1 MSEMPTNNALINCQ
15 QLVKI
20 YKLGE
25 VEVPALRGLDLNVA
39 RGEFLAVL
47 GPSGCGKTT
56 LLQIIGGLATA
67 TSGSVVVDG
76 MNMGRGHDGART
88 NFRQKKIGFV
98 FQRFNLLPFLS
109 ASDNVRLAMQIRG
122 EKLSEYEDK
131 VQDIMRLVGLE
142 KRMHNR
148 PNQLSQGEQ
157 QRVAIAR
164 ALITEPAILLADEPT
179 GNLDSANSER
189 ILNLMRKLNQ
199 ELGQTI
205 MMITHDTAA
214 ASYATRRVKM
224 FDGVIVDQNA

>member
-1 MSEMPTNNALINCQ
+1 MSEISTNNALIHCDK
-15 QLVKI
+15 LVKI

-25 VEVPALRGLDLNVA
+25 VEVMALRGLDLTVKN
-39 RGEFLAVL
+39 GEFLAVL

-76 MNMGRGHDGART
+76 MDMGHGHDGART
-88 NFRQKKIGFV
+88 HFRQTKIGFV

-122 EKLSEYEDK
+122 EKIAAYEEK
-131 VQDIMRLVGLE
+131 VQEIMRLVGLE

-205 MMITHDTAA
+205 LMITHDTAA
-214 ASYATRRVKM
+214 ASYATRRVRM
-224 FDGVIVDQNA
+224 LDGIIVDQNA